1 MIYEAR
7 GLFFMAY
14 VKKTKYTGIYQDD
27 KTGKYGVKYNYKVY
41 DPLTKKNKYKS
52 KWNYGID
59 TITEARKA
67 LADLQSQGIKNE
79 DKDITLQGAFELW
92 KIKAKAQDY
101 SPVSISNTEQHLEML
116 SQFIS
121 LDVKLKDLNETI
133 YEKLCADLRDHKYSD
148 ETLRSLNATFRKL
161 INLAHKKKLIKENFL
176 DYADN
181 LRIKD
186 KNEEYQ
192 LIEHDEYLEI
202 DHYFKTHEFWRLG
215 VNNYP
220 KYRLMF
226 SVLYYTGIRIGECV
240 ALTYEDFETFNY
252 YSKREQETM
261 KPVIVPT
268 SKVLNDEHLRGMR
281 LNINKAYVSEIKL
294 TKDPKNFKH
303 RTIPLVADTQ
313 RLYMRIKEEHLQG
326 GGKLSDRIFEWG
338 HSASLTMLKKACKDL
353 ELPAFCCHDFRHTNI
368 SNLIKRGVPLPVISK
383 VSGDTQETILNNYSH
398 MFESDEFLILKALNS
413 L

>member
-1 MIYEAR
+1 
-7 GLFFMAY
+7 MAY
-14 VKKTKYTGIYQDD
+14 VKKTKYKGIYQDD

-52 KWNYGID
+52 KWQYGIA

-92 KIKAKAQDY
+92 KIKAKAQDF
-101 SPVSISNTEQHLEML
+101 SPVSISNTEEHLQMI
-116 SQFIS
+116 SQFID
-121 LDVKLKDLNETI
+121 LDVKLKDLNEST
-133 YEKLCADLRDHKYSD
+133 YEKLCADLRDHGYAD

-176 DYADN
+176 VYSDN

-186 KNEEYQ
+186 KNESYQ
-192 LIEHDEYLEI
+192 LINHDEYLEI

-215 VNNYP
+215 KNNYP
-220 KYRLMF
+220 KYRLLF
-226 SVLYYTGIRIGECV
+226 SILYYTGVRIGECV
-240 ALTYEDFETFNY
+240 ALTYEDFENFNY
-252 YSKREQETM
+252 YSKREQEKQ
-261 KPVIVPT
+261 KPIIAPT
-268 SKVLNDEHLRGMR
+268 TKVLNDEHLRGMR
-281 LNINKAYVSEIKL
+281 LKINKAYVSEIKL

-303 RTIPLVADTQ
+303 RSIPLVADTQ
-313 RLYMRIKEEHLQG
+313 RLYMRIKQEHLMNG
-326 GGKLSDRIFEWG
+326 GELSDRIFDWG
-338 HSASLTMLKKACKDL
+338 HSACLTMLKKACKEL
-353 ELPAFCCHDFRHTNI
+353 SLPAYCCHDFRHTNI

-398 MFESDEFLILKALNS
+398 LFESDELMILKALQD